1 MPAHQLN
8 QIITDHPKIMVVD
21 GSKLVRRLIS
31 DVLKRELPDAEIL
44 ACADMAQA
52 CAVLASGPVH
62 LVTTSLLLPDGNGLA
77 LAQQVRDSGQQTYVP
92 VIVVSGDTQ
101 QHLEQRR
108 FTASVTDY
116 FDKSLGFKAL
126 AAFIRGY
133 IQPEPVPGATVLY
146 VEDSRV
152 AAMVVKRVLA
162 KNDLHV
168 IHVLTAEEA
177 LDLLNAHARGDGPDI
192 ELVLSDVV
200 LKGELGGFD
209 VLKHVRHDL
218 DYDKQRMPVLMMTGD
233 DNPQNQSAL
242 LQAGANDLLQK
253 PTDEHLLVVKVLF
266 HLHLTRMEHNPNPA

>member
-31 DVLKRELPDAEIL
+31 DVLNRELPE
-44 ACADMAQA
+44 ADIIPCDDIAQA
-52 CAVLASGPVH
+52 SQALDAGPVH
-62 LVTTSLLLPDGNGLA
+62 LVTTSLVLPDGNGLD
-77 LAQQVRDSGQQTYVP
+77 LAQKVRESGQPTFVP

-108 FTASVTDY
+108 FTSSVTDY

-152 AAMVVKRVLA
+152 AAMVVKRVLS
-162 KNDLHV
+162 KNDLNV

-177 LDLLNAHARGDGPDI
+177 IHLLDVHERGEGPEI

-200 LKGELGGFD
+200 LKGELGGHD
-209 VLKHVRHDL
+209 VLNHVRKHL
-218 DYDKQRMPVLMMTGD
+218 QHDKQRMPVLMMTGD

-266 HLHLTRMEHNPNPA
+266 HLHLTRLEHSATA

>member
-8 QIITDHPKIMVVD
+8 QIITDTPKIMVVD

-31 DVLKRELPDAEIL
+31 DVLHRELPEAEII
-44 ACADMAQA
+44 ACDDIAQA
-52 CAVLASGPVH
+52 SQALEAGPVH
-62 LVTTSLLLPDGNGLA
+62 LVTTALVLPDGDGLH
-77 LAQQVRDSGQQTYVP
+77 LAQKVRESRQQTYVP

-108 FTASVTDY
+108 FTSFVTDY

-162 KNDLHV
+162 KNALNV

-177 LDLLNAHARGDGPDI
+177 IKLLDTHERGEGPDI

-200 LKGELGGFD
+200 LKGELSGHD
-209 VLKHVRHDL
+209 VLNHVRNHL
-218 DYDKQRMPVLMMTGD
+218 HHDKQRLPVLMMTGD

-242 LQAGANDLLQK
+242 LHAGANDLLQK

-266 HLHLTRMEHNPNPA
+266 HLHLTRLENNAVS